1 MGLAITLQALGQD
14 FNSSQGLCGNFNG
27 LRDDDFGF
35 TAPVPEKATN
45 SSENHTRSGCEHNF
59 SNNQAKINHMI
70 STDKIEQLEKF
81 NRQDQLI
88 VNPRQEQFST

>member
-1 MGLAITLQALGQD
+1 MGLSITLQALGQD

-35 TAPVPEKATN
+35 TAPISEKVTN
-45 SSENHTRSGCEHNF
+45 SSKNHTRSRCEHNF
-59 SNNQAKINHMI
+59 SNNEAKINHMI
-70 STDKIEQLEKF
+70 SADKIETFEKF

-88 VNPRQEQFST
+88 LNPR